1 MWPVSLSCWI
11 CSGVKPVTVADF
23 LDLIAENPRFSR
35 YISHIR
41 IIPGHEAI
49 YSDPDNP
56 LPRSV
61 QDYLNRSH
69 ISLYSHQAAAINTIE
84 SGKDVIL
91 CTPTASGKTLSFL
104 IPFCQM
110 KVKEPNAT
118 ALAIYPA
125 KALTRDQLAN
135 ARIIGDE
142 TGIHLDPAIYDGDT
156 PRHDRPAIRNNAG
169 LILTNPYEL
178 HHILPWHHQWS
189 TFFSRIRYIIIDEA
203 HQYRGVFGSHMALLI
218 RRLLRICAHYGTH
231 PIFFL
236 SSATLANPHDF
247 ARELTGRE
255 FQVISESGAPS
266 GVRYFVLYN
275 PYRGRFAERSVYTE
289 SATLLAS
296 LVETDLQTLCFT
308 GSRKMTEIVTTWA
321 RERLSEGGAD
331 HTGHIAAYR
340 AGYLPEE
347 RRHLEQSLKNGT
359 LKGIVSTNALELG
372 IDIGTLDAVVM
383 TGYPGTM
390 MSTWQQTGRAGR
402 GTGAS
407 LAVLISFQ
415 NPLDQYFMDH
425 PEEFFGK
432 SHEHAIITTKNPYI
446 LSGQLLCAAAEL
458 PMVPDDLQWFG
469 EEMDSHLD
477 AFSRAGILTRTN
489 RGHIY
494 SGRKRAVELVSLS
507 GTGETW
513 TIEVRGLVLEM
524 VDLGQACREAHPGAV
539 IIHQGETYLVSRW
552 DRDHHRICAE
562 RTDVEYYT
570 RPNQQTAITI
580 TGERISKTIPGATL
594 HLGEVLVSEQYSGYR
609 KIIRQT
615 TIATE
620 PLSLPPISF
629 TTTALWMVIDPGI
642 ITEIIAGSGD
652 IPGSLHGAE
661 HALIAMTP
669 FFVLCDRWD
678 LGGLSA
684 AIDNQTGSATIYIYD
699 GYEGGVGLAE
709 RGYAMFGDIA
719 RMAATLVEGC
729 RCTTGC
735 PACIHSPKCG
745 NDNQPLDKSGT
756 IILLKKLA
764 GII

>member
-1 MWPVSLSCWI
+1 M
-11 CSGVKPVTVADF
+11 TVADF

-35 YISHIR
+35 YISHIK
-41 IIPGHEAI
+41 IIPGQKAI
-49 YSDPDNP
+49 YSEPDNP

-61 QDYLNRSH
+61 QEYLNRSH
-69 ISLYSHQAAAINTIE
+69 INLYSHQAAAINTIQ
-84 SGKDVIL
+84 SGQDVIL

-110 KVKEPNAT
+110 RVEEPTAT

-135 ARIIGDE
+135 ARMISDE
-142 TGIHLDPAIYDGDT
+142 TGIPLDPAIYDGDT

-169 LILTNPYEL
+169 LVLTNPYEL

-203 HQYRGVFGSHMALLI
+203 HQYRGVFGSHMALLL

-231 PIFFL
+231 PTFFL
-236 SSATLANPHDF
+236 SSATLANPQDF

-255 FQVISESGAPS
+255 FQVINESGAPS

-275 PYRGRFAERSVYTE
+275 PYRGGFAERSVYTE

-331 HTGHIAAYR
+331 HTGRIAAYR

-425 PEEFFGK
+425 PDEFFGK

-469 EEMDSHLD
+469 EEMNSHLD
-477 AFSRAGILTRTN
+477 AFSNAGILTRTN

-494 SGRKRAVELVSLS
+494 SGQKRAVELVSLS

-513 TIEVRGLVLEM
+513 TIEVRGQVLET
-524 VDLGQACREAHPGAV
+524 VDQGQACREAHPGAV

-552 DRDHHRICAE
+552 DRDHHRIFAE
-562 RTDVEYYT
+562 RSDVEYYT

-580 TGERISKTIPGATL
+580 TGESMAKNIPGATL

-642 ITEIIAGSGD
+642 ITQITAGSFD

-709 RGYAMFGDIA
+709 RGYAMFSDIA
-719 RMAATLVEGC
+719 KMAATLVEGC